1 MCVCIFFIFIPLGES
16 LQKTMSGG
24 TQRRSQRLLANSQ
37 SSEQLIL
44 SRQSSHSS
52 PANARGKRGGKR
64 KDTNAAQNQSQ
75 KRHLDLSGD
84 KLNIC
89 LLLLLYTL
97 QGVPMGLSST
107 VAFSLTEKGAS
118 FADQGVFSL
127 ASWPFSL
134 KILWAPM
141 IDALY
146 VKKIGQRRTWL
157 IPLQLIVGVALFFL
171 SGNLEQMIESGA
183 KYGDAKPLAMTFFSI
198 YFLLASQDVAVDGW
212 AITMLKRENVGLA
225 STCNAVG
232 QTLGFFASFTGFLVL
247 NARGYC
253 ELKGFVMFW
262 AAMFLLSSLAVF
274 LKREDMGRMEEIVG
288 VRETY
293 RQGVKVMSL
302 RNVQSLALILLT
314 RHVAFSPAES
324 LTQLKLLEKGVPK
337 TFLASM
343 NAAIAPLNIM
353 MPMLSAKW
361 TAGAKPLRVVLNTF
375 VYRGIACAFA
385 SVVVVAWTKVLAS
398 DDAALNYEK
407 ASSNVFFSG
416 LVLAWM
422 CVSSA
427 LSTVQFV
434 GVMSFFSK
442 VSDESIG
449 GTYMTLLN
457 TLSNLGSKIAETFV
471 LFFVDFVSEK
481 RCVGASSSITTCS
494 TKQERD
500 VCVAA
505 GGKCHLDDGHYHT
518 FVLLSPLVA
527 LVWVVWQRK
536 RVQRLSA
543 SPLDEW
549 HLSTP
554 GRRD

>member
-1 MCVCIFFIFIPLGES
+1 MSFTFLTKRNAIKQRAHIMSSSAQPLA
-16 LQKTMSGG
+16 
-24 TQRRSQRLLANSQ
+24 RRQSQRLLL
-37 SSEQLIL
+37 SSEKKAKTKKYD
-44 SRQSSHSS
+44 
-52 PANARGKRGGKR
+52 ANTTNGRKQTPSKPKREK
-64 KDTNAAQNQSQ
+64 
-75 KRHLDLSGD
+75 LDLTGD
-84 KLNIC
+84 RLNIC

-118 FADQGVFSL
+118 FGDQGVFSL

-146 VKKIGQRRTWL
+146 VKRIGQRRTWL
-157 IPLQLIVGVALFFL
+157 IPLQLLVGGALFVL
-171 SGNLEQMIESGA
+171 SGNLEGMIENGA
-183 KYGDAKPLAMTFFSI
+183 KFGDAKPLAMTFFSI

-232 QTLGFFASFTGFLVL
+232 QTFGFFASFTGFLVL

-262 AAMFLLSSLAVF
+262 SAMFFLSSLAVF

-288 VRETY
+288 VKETY
-293 RQGVKVMSL
+293 RQGIKVMSL

-343 NAAIAPLNIM
+343 NAVIAPLNIM
-353 MPMLSAKW
+353 MPMISAKW

-398 DDAALNYEK
+398 DGAQGTAPVNYEK

-481 RCVGASSSITTCS
+481 RCVGASSSSSSITACS

-500 VCVAA
+500 MCVSA

-518 FVLLSPLVA
+518 FVLVSPAVA
-527 LVWVVWQRK
+527 LAWVVWQRK

-543 SPLDEW
+543 SPLEEW
-549 HLSTP
+549 RLSTSS
-554 GRRD
+554 RKDY

>member
-1 MCVCIFFIFIPLGES
+1 
-16 LQKTMSGG
+16 
-24 TQRRSQRLLANSQ
+24 
-37 SSEQLIL
+37 
-44 SRQSSHSS
+44 
-52 PANARGKRGGKR
+52 
-64 KDTNAAQNQSQ
+64 
-75 KRHLDLSGD
+75 
-84 KLNIC
+84 
-89 LLLLLYTL
+89 
-97 QGVPMGLSST
+97 MGLSST

-157 IPLQLIVGVALFFL
+157 IPLQLLVGIALFIL
-171 SGNLEQMIESGA
+171 SGNLEQMIDSGA
-183 KYGDAKPLAMTFFSI
+183 KLGDAKPLAMTFFSI

-247 NARGYC
+247 NAREYC
-253 ELKGFVMFW
+253 DLKGFVKFW
-262 AAMFLLSSLAVF
+262 SAMFFASSLAVF

-288 VRETY
+288 VKETY
-293 RQGVKVMSL
+293 RQGIKMMSL
-302 RNVQSLALILLT
+302 RNVRSLALILLT

-343 NAAIAPLNIM
+343 NALIAPLNIM
-353 MPMLSAKW
+353 MPMVSAKW
-361 TAGAKPLRVVLNTF
+361 TAGAKPLKVILNTF

-385 SVVVVAWTKVLAS
+385 SVVVVAWTQVIRG
-398 DDAALNYEK
+398 DGEDTINYEK

-449 GTYMTLLN
+449 GTYMTFLN

-481 RCVGASSSITTCS
+481 RCDGASSSISTCS
-494 TKQERD
+494 TKNERD
-500 VCVAA
+500 MCVEA

-518 FVLLSPLVA
+518 FVLLSPVLA
-527 LVWVVWQRK
+527 LAWVVWQRK
-536 RVQRLSA
+536 RVQKLSA

-549 HLSTP
+549 HLSTS
-554 GRRD
+554 RKK

>member
-1 MCVCIFFIFIPLGES
+1 MF
-16 LQKTMSGG
+16 
-24 TQRRSQRLLANSQ
+24 RS
-37 SSEQLIL
+37 
-44 SRQSSHSS
+44 
-52 PANARGKRGGKR
+52 
-64 KDTNAAQNQSQ
+64 
-75 KRHLDLSGD
+75 
-84 KLNIC
+84 
-89 LLLLLYTL
+89 
-97 QGVPMGLSST
+97 
-107 VAFSLTEKGAS
+107 
-118 FADQGVFSL
+118 
-127 ASWPFSL
+127 
-134 KILWAPM
+134 
-141 IDALY
+141 
-146 VKKIGQRRTWL
+146 
-157 IPLQLIVGVALFFL
+157 
-171 SGNLEQMIESGA
+171 
-183 KYGDAKPLAMTFFSI
+183 
-198 YFLLASQDVAVDGW
+198 
-212 AITMLKRENVGLA
+212 
-225 STCNAVG
+225 
-232 QTLGFFASFTGFLVL
+232 
-247 NARGYC
+247 
-253 ELKGFVMFW
+253 
-262 AAMFLLSSLAVF
+262 AMFFLSSLAVF

-288 VRETY
+288 VKETY
-293 RQGVKVMSL
+293 RQGIKVMSL

-343 NAAIAPLNIM
+343 NAVIAPLNIM
-353 MPMLSAKW
+353 MPMISAKW

-398 DDAALNYEK
+398 DGAQGTAVNYEK

-481 RCVGASSSITTCS
+481 RCVGASSSSSSITACS

-500 VCVAA
+500 MCVSA

-518 FVLLSPLVA
+518 FVLLSPAVA
-527 LVWVVWQRK
+527 LAWVVWQRK

-543 SPLDEW
+543 SPLEEW
-549 HLSTP
+549 RLSTSSWK
-554 GRRD
+554 DY